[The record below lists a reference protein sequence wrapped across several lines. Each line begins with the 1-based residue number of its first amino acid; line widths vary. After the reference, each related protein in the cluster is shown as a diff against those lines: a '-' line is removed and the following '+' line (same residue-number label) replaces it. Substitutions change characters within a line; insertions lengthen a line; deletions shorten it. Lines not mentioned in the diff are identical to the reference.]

1 MNQVTFN
8 GFTAAD
14 TQWQS
19 YDDQVTPVPEPAAY
33 GAVLLGTLTLLFL
46 RRRRTVI
53 A

>member
-8 GFTAAD
+8 GFNAAN

-19 YDDQVTPVPEPAAY
+19 YDNQVTPVPEPGTY
-33 GAVLLGTLTLLFL
+33 GAILLSSGLLLFSW
-46 RRRRTVI
+46 RRRSVI